1 MYFIITSII
10 IYAMDRATKYLII
23 KNFYLGKSI
32 PVFKPFLFFTYIQ
45 NKGAAF
51 GLFPKLSLIITII
64 SLLVVLLFIIFLF
77 KVIKLPAAFQLP
89 LGLILGG
96 TAGNLTDRLKIGHV
110 IDFIDFRVWPV
121 FNIADSALTIAFIW
135 LIILLITED
144 KKQVKNKFEIRST
157 KL

>member
-10 IYAMDRATKYLII
+10 IYALDRVTKLLIV

-64 SLLVVLLFIIFLF
+64 SLLVIILFIMLLFKI
-77 KVIKLPAAFQLP
+77 IKLPVKFQVP

-96 TAGNLTDRLKIGHV
+96 TAGNLTDRLKISHV

-135 LIILLITED
+135 LIILLIVED
-144 KKQVKNKFEIRST
+144 KKQIKSK
-157 KL
+157 